1 MQGPY
6 FVSIGSPSSGSRWS
20 SASSKSW
27 KLGPSIVIF
36 TWCLKVSDLLRG
48 HVLRTVSLQ
57 QPSLLVALRE
67 QEEDERGTEQ
77 DGDDAG
83 QVGPLVAVQEGRL
96 RCGDEGGLNIG
107 RVTRG
112 RVGRARKRL
121 GELGL
126 DAARDVL
133 AGRVDRRAR
142 GGR

>member
-83 QVGPLVAVQEGRL
+83 QEGRL
-96 RCGDEGGLNIG
+96 PCGDDGVLNIG

-133 AGRVDRRAR
+133 AGRVDR
-142 GGR
+142 